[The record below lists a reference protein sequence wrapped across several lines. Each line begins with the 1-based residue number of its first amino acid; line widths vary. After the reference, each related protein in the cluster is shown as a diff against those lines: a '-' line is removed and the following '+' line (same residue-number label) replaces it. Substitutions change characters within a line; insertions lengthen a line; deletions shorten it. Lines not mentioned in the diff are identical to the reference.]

1 MNSTKDGPFKPHEF
15 LRFNS
20 SEEMDRFKMMR
31 NLQITDVERFKTFLA
46 LMRIGKKLKN
56 APKIHKDII

>member
-1 MNSTKDGPFKPHEF
+1 MDFKKDFSLQPHEF

-31 NLQITDVERFKTFLA
+31 NLQMTDVERFKTFLA

-56 APKIHKDII
+56 APKIHKEII